1 MAPSSFIRNLDLLIP
16 ALGLVIP
23 GVILF
28 MSRSYRKRGSKM
40 TVYSLILLGLVV
52 AEIVTVINVNKQ
64 DKRISELERQN
75 VKQKGK
81 KS

>member
-1 MAPSSFIRNLDLLIP
+1 MAPSSFIRSLDLLIP
-16 ALGLVIP
+16 ALGLVIL

-28 MSRSYRKRGSKM
+28 MSRSYRKRGCKM

-52 AEIVTVINVNKQ
+52 TEIVTVINVNKQ